1 MELSRLR
8 HGDISRFRAR
18 GTFGR
23 CPKSTQKDNLNLRF
37 KDPRTLSCIANL
49 QPFTTRLREMVVIV
63 AYDVSS
69 VLPAPLPLTFS
80 TVELRTLFGAGI
92 SGSGADEETIR

>member
-1 MELSRLR
+1 
-8 HGDISRFRAR
+8 
-18 GTFGR
+18 
-23 CPKSTQKDNLNLRF
+23 
-37 KDPRTLSCIANL
+37 
-49 QPFTTRLREMVVIV
+49 MVVIV